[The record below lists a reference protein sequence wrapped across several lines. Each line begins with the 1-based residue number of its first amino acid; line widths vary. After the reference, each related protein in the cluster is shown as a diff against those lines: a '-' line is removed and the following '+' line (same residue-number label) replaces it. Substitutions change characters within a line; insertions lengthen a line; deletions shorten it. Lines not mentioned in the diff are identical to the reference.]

1 MNEPIRSF
9 DELVHL
15 QREVK
20 LDKHA
25 CMLSPLLFF
34 FFKFL
39 VKSCRTLP
47 FQAFRQRRYIFTSLC
62 WEGCKVQQCRGIV
75 LHVLL
80 DSLQKLLYA
89 VPPLN
94 FTAHLGS
101 LSLSNYFARRTE
113 GAWQKALHGWW
124 EDGIL
129 WGSLS
134 SS

>member
-1 MNEPIRSF
+1 MNLSRALMNLFICS
-9 DELVHL
+9 
-15 QREVK
+15 VK
-20 LDKHA
+20 LNLINTPV
-25 CMLSPLLFF
+25 CFPRYYFF

-62 WEGCKVQQCRGIV
+62 WEGCKVQQCRGIL

-80 DSLQKLLYA
+80 VFLQKLLYA